1 MNLYRKDEDQVI
13 RYIDCLNLPSLDVAS
28 YRDVAVYRKTS
39 VEFRGGVLA

>member
-1 MNLYRKDEDQVI
+1 MNLYRKDEDHVI
-13 RYIDCLNLPSLDVAS
+13 IDCLNPPSLDVAS